1 MNNYANSRWKE
12 RGSFSKETSH
22 SYQDIVDAI
31 RTAPYG
37 IDVRAAIIEFLS
49 LINGKI
55 PEDDNQKDF
64 SDLIDKL
71 EKNSAT
77 HEEVVQ
83 VKKDMNDKIES
94 IILGTNMET
103 VSEAV
108 EIILKE
114 KGVIN

>member
-1 MNNYANSRWKE
+1 MNDYSNSRWKD

-31 RTAPYG
+31 RTAPHG

-55 PEDDNQKDF
+55 PEDNIQKDF
-64 SDLIDKL
+64 SGLIDKL

-94 IILGTNMET
+94 IVLGTNMET
-103 VSEAV
+103 VSKAV

>member
-31 RTAPYG
+31 RTAPHG

-55 PEDDNQKDF
+55 PEDNNQKDF
-64 SDLIDKL
+64 SGLIDKL

-94 IILGTNMET
+94 IVLGTNMET
-103 VSEAV
+103 VSKAI

>member
-12 RGSFSKETSH
+12 RGSFSKERSH

-31 RTAPYG
+31 RTAPHG

-49 LINGKI
+49 LIN
-55 PEDDNQKDF
+55 NQKDF
-64 SDLIDKL
+64 SGLIDKL

-77 HEEVVQ
+77 HDEVVQ

-94 IILGTNMET
+94 IVLGTNMET
-103 VSEAV
+103 VSKAV